1 MKKILLLAMLF
12 AIGCWAVPKPMESV
26 TNYNMLMVH
35 GAYGS
40 DKGISEDLCKN
51 ASEAS
56 YAPRFLNSSEDEGA
70 NIGYYH
76 KSGRLTSW
84 LESLVFEDAM
94 SYDALNPFSD
104 NQRSQGFPYIY
115 SWRAFRDPANS
126 SINNARELG
135 DRTWKGCGKRRALV
149 EESQEVRASFYDSVG
164 RTFIYGQ
171 EALDSI
177 RNYPDLYRQIP
188 SRYILIGHSMG
199 GVVSREWIQ
208 NSDYYYNEVDK
219 VITLD
224 SPHEGTGA
232 LNMQL
237 NLKDVSRAALE
248 GLGTLGFSVGLAA
261 VTMGNDLTWY
271 YTGVVG
277 MAVSM
282 GIAGGDLAIGSAVAS
297 TLEHYHETDSLVC
310 YVDPHG
316 KEKDECK
323 NVGNIS
329 DLKALD
335 LLPDSL
341 PMFRMLAGEHS
352 MTFTDPKLGARNA
365 LSFIVPDALTVP
377 FANLYEQV
385 SGGGD
390 DRVDYINSVT
400 GFLMGLISGVNVQ
413 AHGSSL
419 VETNNGLA
427 YDTDIFTKYNV
438 DLKRETF
445 NAAAYAKDSTRSH
458 TATILTDVGIALLG
472 VDILFNIIAPGTA
485 PLVKAGIGI
494 AAAASIS
501 TAVVFDV
508 ATGISDL
515 MDSHQMPLYKKNQVT
530 WHVGYSNVVS
540 PLAGSSV
547 NDTTINPLVMED
559 FLFER
564 PFVNLAL
571 NDLMTLD
578 KLQGMSSTDREKAS
592 LNRNC
597 YYIGSKNDVN
607 CAIGLFKVA
616 SDLNSTLK
624 EQSLLGLTTPLHFKS
639 ESDWSKMGVKV
650 DRWEMVD
657 GLRPD
662 GSENKKGVPIRHVER
677 YEVPAITVEDWIE
690 KYSFVVDDLM
700 PHRLRQIR
708 LNFNYQEEIAWECDI
723 SKNPEAN
730 DACTVYGRSGG
741 GAWTNPIVIV
751 DSVETDSGKIERRIT
766 IDRVPHPVKKNGQFD
781 FVPGEYGYN
790 NLLAIQKDNQNT
802 VTISTV
808 NKIGLSNTQRFYYL
822 FKATANKLDPVWPQ
836 HNMVLNKIKNFKAYA
851 SALGYQGFRV
861 MGAKDRIVLE
871 SGNTN
876 VAPGSSKEMSMEYE
890 SYVDT
895 TRDSTGRLQDLST
908 AYFTSEWVEDRPAEG
923 KYHWEFVADI
933 RNMVSDTA
941 GKDSSNTYNVSFS
954 VDTTAPIFNIVAEG
968 KMVNP
973 DSIPFV
979 ARFAWAD
986 SANSPDIRAMRI
998 SLEKANGNSRN
1009 SSYSRVA
1016 DFPALYDVCTPEFA
1030 IQWSDAVRNSVRG
1043 KDGYYR
1049 IRTYAVD
1056 NAVPDENTY
1065 TKMNGLVSAIV
1076 GSPGNVSESSWPDSN
1091 DFLNVSVVY
1100 DTFFVDTRRP
1110 GLVNP
1115 RLEAVSSSGAPYLQL
1130 QDRKPARNPSFA
1142 YASYDS
1148 LLKIS
1153 YVVRD
1158 LLDGRDSEPVTVAW
1172 QFVHDGDPTKID
1184 HAGDSVLVK
1193 SGDIAD
1199 TSWTE
1204 MAGMRLEDGDYEIRA
1219 LVRDAAKNDSLYR
1232 LQKKLR
1238 VDKTAPYIESL
1249 VSSKLVYPDSDRN
1262 YSAKIVVNERQD
1274 VVSNR
1279 TGMNCFYQVSGS
1291 GRTTSWKRISDKT
1304 LKNDSATFN
1313 LDSIGDMRGK
1323 CYLDAVCI
1331 DAAGNA
1337 SVKTDLFFI
1346 GERTPVISSPR
1357 DSAVYTSLVAI
1368 TGVAPPVKL
1377 ADSLNTVYRLRYA
1390 NIDSLGTDSTPEWK
1404 TSNIFVVSALQNS
1417 SHRNVSKV
1425 SQSNDAVL
1433 GYLDRKIGE
1442 NKYLEGMFAIE
1453 LGVCAGENCIDG
1465 PDSLWKTDTSMIL
1478 LGENRDSLFNDVP
1491 DWRFSASPDTAMHI
1505 GTDTLRLSLYQSG
1518 KFNGSYFLRV
1528 YAEDSKHVGMFD
1540 ESVSK
1545 VWRNPY
1551 YGAPADTSSDSS
1563 AVWFYELDGQYHLKW
1578 KGLAAGDTLKV
1589 SYDSAGFGNVCSY
1602 SGCESRPVAFDMG
1615 LFSATI
1621 NSYLEDFPEW
1631 IPPSRISHE
1640 MFLFGNSGHVVMTA
1654 TEAFRVS
1661 RAALY
1666 GDSTLPKMKA
1676 YFGSSDVD
1684 GFYWIA
1690 DGQIGSDTLNP
1701 LVMGWSVNPRAYGLT
1716 YAWTGT
1722 TEMGKYP
1729 ASGKM
1734 TIHAEVTENVSSNPH
1749 VFLDSATVVIVPDS
1763 LRISLADTLP
1773 DFVLLKNDSTKVCK
1787 SDTTDENACEKRV
1800 LWLRTMVAKYGIKNR
1815 DANVGIYVVSGSDTV
1830 ELQNISTVVRA
1841 NSSDTAYQ
1849 ISWNGKDSLGHV
1861 KLEIGEYKLLIVA
1874 NSTDGENSTTAE
1886 AVFKVKHA
1894 ETMLDMT
1901 PDHPKNEQITVPS
1914 IHVSEALYDS
1924 RVDAYRYEPVADYL
1938 VKANLS
1944 GWKLPD
1950 SLRKGEIPLTGQIS
1964 GSQEI
1969 IGYEPKRFSL
1979 AIKRHRKELKLVAVR
1994 YLRYNTF
2001 YVDCGDWYPLTDC
2014 EKKDANQHERIFV
2027 DTLHFN
2033 SMTKTITLTE
2043 SKRANDAHGYYG
2055 YDFKKYDE
2063 NGYDITVFTL
2073 SGWKKFLDEHP
2084 AYNKSPLDDIS
2095 YNPIKLS
2102 PYQVWTLDKISRGT
2116 EIKFPSPYESYGHD
2130 CGPRYSFDVADV
2142 GCKSDSTLD
2151 SVCVNGDAAYDM
2163 NANLF
2168 KIEINPGVDGKYYT
2182 GYGVINPT
2190 ADNYAAYTVLKFNVT
2205 YTIPDTAYWNAA
2217 FGMDNLVNRTVRFD
2231 HTNKT
2236 VFGNDGN
2243 GYWAAL
2249 DSLRR
2254 VKSDDFFVGM
2264 GSYHDGN
2271 EWKFDKTYGLLT
2283 PFETQRL
2290 HYFPSSYLEGGLNTF
2305 LFADEDSA
2313 YSQAAR
2319 FDLRFYTPS
2328 SADDFLEAKV
2338 LGAIDINEPS
2348 DQCNFDST
2356 NVLGAMGIP
2365 GFCEIKYSGL
2375 SDTVKNTPYFAA
2387 NTNVEFFVG
2396 RNTRWSSVRHR
2407 DSIAYPA
2414 PKSVTELVKDS
2425 VLFASKDSVCKD
2437 SAQDW
2442 NFVNNGVSLCYK
2454 YYNLGSRAHYYY
2466 GDYTDSVWSSLII
2479 HGDSVINN
2487 IENATSRVFN
2497 SPQDFLYMNVVMA
2510 SEIGK
2515 KDAAFTVRP
2524 SSDDYDNGTHR
2535 YYIRLDTAV
2544 KINSELVGGSVH
2556 AKVESLK
2563 VDLSN
2568 IQVPESKLS
2577 LSGNAEILYIKADS
2591 FVVDTFYRM
2600 SKDPLA
2606 KSPVRPKSDTLTM
2619 NQIYRNDDAWVN
2631 DVVVNSAE
2639 LMQLDSS
2646 KHSHLLLDG
2655 KFPGSLNMLVKFR
2668 DADSIAVKRPKEL
2681 VEVRAYLDS
2690 GVNYRLAYLNGE
2702 AFYAYPKTMLDSVW
2716 RDSLRADS
2724 SGWYR
2729 LGWFDV
2735 NRLQGNTQLLLLWG
2749 DDDGT
2754 MFNFSKFDMVI
2765 GRLVDSSDY
2774 KTVKS
2779 LFEEVSV
2786 TFPEHSISGR
2796 KNITVRTVEA
2806 SDYSFDVFNNLA
2818 LKGPIVEVLP
2828 RMTFADT
2835 ARPRIQMKISY
2846 EEMEAMH
2853 ATPQTVRLYKVDFAN
2868 KQFVPLTD
2876 VLYGY
2881 LDKFGKALVEG
2892 ASDTVAACS
2901 TATDERCYTDK
2912 TQWAYLLISAETR
2925 TFSVFT
2931 AMDSAIAETPN
2942 FSVTVLPEIA
2952 STANRTVRVD
2962 GISRFRLYVDDDSL
2976 WANRGDSTLPDTLAF
2991 TADSNGFARIAL
3003 PSRGNAIDTSYV
3015 FVVALGEPDADGNME
3030 ELPAAPAV
3038 ARALT
3043 VNAQFACSVPS
3054 DSLWLGLDNGYM
3066 AYGASC
3072 THPGYGLV
3080 SLYRDGRIVAEIRGE
3095 IPDTII
3101 YDGSKTSG
3109 ASGLGKIST
3118 GVYESRYVGV
3128 SALGMDMQM
3137 AGPWVH
3143 TDSAR
3148 PAIRNFSVQ
3157 DSSEVLDRIFTVTAD
3172 VYDSESGIAHVVV
3185 TPVFGGDT
3193 LRVMNVVPD
3202 SAGHVS
3208 TSIRISRKQLAECAG
3223 CYLSMKMRV
3232 EDYGHNHAE
3241 QKYVSDEKLYPYPT
3255 ELALWYPARE
3265 SSGKIA
3271 HELLGTGHNLGL
3283 SNMSRPWGSDV
3294 GLYFGRGTD
3303 FASGNGLVDFGST
3316 PSYSFEARI
3325 KRGSGYSTWRRVL
3338 GFAGVNGLDIK
3349 LMQRGGVL
3357 KLVEG
3362 SHSWESE
3369 LLPISEKSWAHV
3381 VVTVDSAHVKFYVD
3395 GELKKVR
3402 DSGISQ
3408 ERELEGAFSMGKT
3421 GSDPSYLGNIADIR
3435 MYSRALT
3442 AAEVEELSKPVTD
3455 AGEVSDVIVIA
3466 VKDMEAVSGFSNE
3479 FSCSVAGNKYLVS
3492 GDSATLAMSVIVENT
3507 ADYNVVLY
3515 ARSATAGDKPVYVG
3529 ETSMLAGMA
3538 AVSNTWRAVAV
3549 SGVSVHLAAG
3559 THTLTLKVPAGIQI
3573 GGAALTTANIPSS
3586 MIAWGVSTSDKVAGI
3601 VPAETARK
3609 VKSYLRY
3616 EGYPETSTL
3625 RPRIRLRNVS
3635 NEPVNGF
3642 SVRYYFRGEDAS
3654 QAGVD
3659 RYWPNYGPTFP
3670 AVHSESAN
3678 TGYVEWTFAETIP
3691 VAGTVFGG
3699 DGPHFGLYNADYTPW
3714 NASDDPSFV
3723 DPNSGLVANT
3733 DGFYEDAGVVVLDN
3747 DNNLIGGSCAEMED
3761 PVSLETKVRVLAS
3774 DMRGDNQASEIHFKV
3789 ENTGNVSLKNFDV
3802 RYYFFVEEGL
3812 APDYE
3817 LNDKSKCSSAS
3828 MESLGSGRWQV
3839 TVHCDSSLVAGKTWQ
3854 NPVKVALHL
3863 PGWAAM
3869 WNANDDPSHD
3879 GLGMTMRV
3887 ASGICVFDS
3896 TGYMLYGN
3904 TPVWALPAPD
3914 EVNPDSIYNVDFG
3927 YHAPGSVPVIR
3938 TPEGLVITMDNWSY
3952 VELSLVTAL
3961 GTPVKSIFS
3970 GTLAP
3975 GEQFVRVDWNGI
3987 DMNRTYLMLKVNG
4000 TIKSTKKLSLL

>member
-1 MKKILLLAMLF
+1 MKNVLLFVITAVV
-12 AIGCWAVPKPMESV
+12 GCWAFPKPMESV
-26 TNYNMLMVH
+26 ANYSVLMVH

-40 DKGISEDLCKN
+40 DKGIENCSDKTFEAIKESKYLTTSEK
-51 ASEAS
+51 
-56 YAPRFLNSSEDEGA
+56 GA

-76 KSGRLTSW
+76 EKGRLTSW
-84 LESLVFEDAM
+84 LESLIFEDTT
-94 SYDALNPFSD
+94 SYDSLNPFSD
-104 NQRSQGFPYIY
+104 FRRSHGLPYIY
-115 SWRAFRDPANS
+115 SWRAFTNPANS
-126 SINNARELG
+126 SINNAHELG
-135 DRTWKGCGKRRALV
+135 DRKWKGCGNRRSLV
-149 EESQEVRASFYDSVG
+149 EESQEVKALFVNGKDSL
-164 RTFIYGQ
+164 YGQ
-171 EALDSI
+171 VALDSI
-177 RNYPDLYRQIP
+177 RNYPHLYRQIP
-188 SRYILIGHSMG
+188 SRYILVAHSMG
-199 GVVSREWIQ
+199 GIASREWIQ
-208 NSDYYYNEVDK
+208 NSDYYHDEVDK

-232 LNMQL
+232 LNAQL
-237 NLKDVSRAALE
+237 RLKDPYVIAQMADN
-248 GLGTLGFSVGLAA
+248 TLAYGGVTFGLAA
-261 VTMGNDLTWY
+261 LPMVPGPSKAIL
-271 YTGVVG
+271 YTYATLSSLLLIAPPFIEPLLESDVMDNKLQNYSPEDPLVAYLDPSKSGDGHIDVLK
-277 MAVSM
+277 
-282 GIAGGDLAIGSAVAS
+282 GIG
-297 TLEHYHETDSLVC
+297 
-310 YVDPHG
+310 PH
-316 KEKDECK
+316 
-323 NVGNIS
+323 
-329 DLKALD
+329 
-335 LLPDSL
+335 DSL
-341 PMFRMLAGEHS
+341 PMFRLMGGTGS
-352 MTFTDPKLGARNA
+352 MTFTDLNEDYPADVLGWLIPNAYVTSFGNLYHHWGWDRVSFSNAMTGAVIGLGGNLAVWDNGTALVSESSGMAEHTESLISPLVDVKRYQFFAAKNVKEQDDWVTPVMGIVDGVAIACMAVGSVLAWNEALRIAGEIALGVGGLAALGAYA
-365 LSFIVPDALTVP
+365 TSSIW
-377 FANLYEQV
+377 
-385 SGGGD
+385 SGGL
-390 DRVDYINSVT
+390 N
-400 GFLMGLISGVNVQ
+400 
-413 AHGSSL
+413 
-419 VETNNGLA
+419 
-427 YDTDIFTKYNV
+427 
-438 DLKRETF
+438 DL
-445 NAAAYAKDSTRSH
+445 
-458 TATILTDVGIALLG
+458 G
-472 VDILFNIIAPGTA
+472 
-485 PLVKAGIGI
+485 
-494 AAAASIS
+494 
-501 TAVVFDV
+501 
-508 ATGISDL
+508 
-515 MDSHQMPLYKKNQVT
+515 DSHLMPLYKKNQAT
-530 WHVGYSNVVS
+530 WHADYSNTIS
-540 PLAGSSV
+540 PIAGASV
-547 NDTTINPLVMED
+547 NDTTINPFVMED
-559 FLFER
+559 FLYER

-571 NDLMTLD
+571 NDTATLNQ
-578 KLQGMSSTDREKAS
+578 LQGMSSTDREKS
-592 LNRNC
+592 TLNRNC
-597 YYIGSKNDVN
+597 YYIGSKNGVN
-607 CAIGLFKVA
+607 CALGLFK
-616 SDLNSTLK
+616 SSNDLTSTHK
-624 EQSLLGLTTPLHFKS
+624 NQSLSGLTTPLRFKS
-639 ESDWSKMGVKV
+639 GSDWSNVGVKV
-650 DRWEMVD
+650 DRWEKVD
-657 GLRPD
+657 GLHPD

-677 YEVPAITVEDWIE
+677 YKVPDITVYDWIN

-708 LNFNYQEEIAWECDI
+708 MNFNFQEEIAWECDI
-723 SKNPEAN
+723 TKPDTSSN
-730 DACTVYGRSGG
+730 ACTVYTRSGG
-741 GAWTNPIVIV
+741 GNWKNIM
-751 DSVETDSGKIERRIT
+751 DSVYVRDSKGNDSLCLKERT
-766 IDRVPHPVKKNGQFD
+766 VPHPVKKNGQFD

-822 FKATANKLDPVWPQ
+822 FKATANMLDPVWPK

-861 MGAKDRIVLE
+861 MGAKDNIVLE
-871 SGNTN
+871 SGDTN
-876 VAPGSSKEMSMEYE
+876 VVPDSSKEMSRVYE

-895 TRDSTGRLQDLST
+895 TRDSTGSLQDLST
-908 AYFTSEWVEDRPAEG
+908 AYFTSKWDEGHPAEG
-923 KYHWEFVADI
+923 KYHWQFVVDI

-941 GKDSSNTYNVSFS
+941 SKDSSNTYNVSFS
-954 VDTTAPIFNIVAEG
+954 VDTTAPIFNIVAEAE
-968 KMVNP
+968 MVNP
-973 DSIPFV
+973 DSMSFV

-1009 SSYSRVA
+1009 SNYSRVA

-1030 IQWSDAVRNSVRG
+1030 IQWNDAVRNSVRDN
-1043 KDGYYR
+1043 DGYYR

-1065 TKMNGLVSAIV
+1065 MKMNNLVDVIA
-1076 GSPGNVSESSWPDSN
+1076 GSPGNVPESLWPDSN
-1091 DFLNVSVVY
+1091 DSLNVFVAY
-1100 DTFFVDTRRP
+1100 DTFFVDTKHP
-1110 GLVNP
+1110 ELLNP
-1115 RLEAVSSSGAPYLQL
+1115 RLETASSSGSPYLQL
-1130 QDRKPARNPSFA
+1130 QDKKPARNSSFA

-1158 LLDGRDSEPVTVAW
+1158 SLDGRDSELVTIAW
-1172 QFVHDGDPTKID
+1172 QFVHAGDTTKVD
-1184 HAGDSVLVK
+1184 HAGDSVHVTA
-1193 SGDIAD
+1193 GDIAD

-1232 LQKKLR
+1232 LPQKLR

-1249 VSSKLVYPDSDRN
+1249 VSTKLIYPDSDN
-1262 YSAKIVVNERQD
+1262 SYSAKIVVDEHND
-1274 VVSNR
+1274 VNSNR
-1279 TGMNCFYQVSGS
+1279 TGMNCYYQVSGS
-1291 GRTTSWKRISDKT
+1291 GRTTSWKKVSNKT
-1304 LKNDSATFN
+1304 LKNDSVTFN

-1323 CYLDAVCI
+1323 CSLEAVCI

-1357 DSAVYTSLVAI
+1357 DSAVYTSLIAI

-1377 ADSLNTVYRLRYA
+1377 EDSLNTIYRLRYA
-1390 NIDSLGTDSTPEWK
+1390 NIDSLGTDGALEWK

-1465 PDSLWKTDTSMIL
+1465 PDNLWKTDTTLIL
-1478 LGENRDSLFNDVP
+1478 LGDSRDDLFGDNP
-1491 DWRFSASPDTAMHI
+1491 NWRFSSKPDTAMHI

-1528 YAEDSKHVGMFD
+1528 YAEDSMHVGMFD
-1540 ESVSK
+1540 ESVSRA
-1545 VWRNPY
+1545 WCNPY
-1551 YGAPADTSSDSS
+1551 YGVPADTSSDSS

-1578 KGLAAGDTLKV
+1578 KGLVAGDTLKV
-1589 SYDSAGFGNVCSY
+1589 SYDSSGFGDVCSY
-1602 SGCESRPVAFDMG
+1602 SGCESRSVAFDMG

-1631 IPPSRISHE
+1631 IPPSKISHE
-1640 MFLFGNSGHVVMTA
+1640 MFLFGDSGHVVMTA

-1661 RAALY
+1661 RTVLY
-1666 GDSTLPKMKA
+1666 GDSTLPKMKV
-1676 YFGSSDVD
+1676 YFGSSGDD

-1690 DGQIGSDTLNP
+1690 DGQIGSDSLNP
-1701 LVMGWSVNPRAYGLT
+1701 LVMGWTVNPRAYGLT
-1716 YAWTGT
+1716 FAWTGT
-1722 TEMGKYP
+1722 TETGKYP

-1734 TIHAEVTENVSSNPH
+1734 TIYAEVTENVASNPH
-1749 VFLDSATVVIVPDS
+1749 VFLDTASVEIVPDS

-1787 SDTTDENACEKRV
+1787 LDTTDENACEKRV

-1815 DANVGIYVVSGSDTV
+1815 DAYVGIYVVNDLDTF
-1830 ELQNISTVVRA
+1830 ELQDISTTERRA

-1849 ISWNGKDSLGHV
+1849 VSWNGKDGQGHV

-1874 NSTDGENSTTAE
+1874 NSMDGENSTTAE

-1894 ETMLDMT
+1894 ETMVDMT
-1901 PDHPKNEQITVPS
+1901 PDNPKNEHVTVPS

-1924 RVDAYRYEPVADYL
+1924 RVGAYRYEPVADYL
-1938 VKANLS
+1938 VKANLT

-1950 SLRKGEIPLTGQIS
+1950 SLRNGEIPLTGQIS

-1969 IGYEPKRFSL
+1969 IGYDPKRFSL
-1979 AIKRHRKELKLVAVR
+1979 AIKRHRKELDLVAVR

-2001 YVDCGDWYPLTDC
+2001 YIDCGDYYPFTDC
-2014 EKKDANQHERIFV
+2014 KQEGVKQHERIFV

-2033 SMTKTITLTE
+2033 SMTKSITLTE
-2043 SKRANDAHGYYG
+2043 SKKANDAIGYYG

-2063 NGYDITVFTL
+2063 NAYDITVFTL
-2073 SGWKKFLDEHP
+2073 SGWQKFLDEFS
-2084 AYNKSPLDDIS
+2084 AYNKSPLDEIS
-2095 YNPIKLS
+2095 YDPIKQS
-2102 PYQVWTLDKISRGT
+2102 EYQVWTLDKIRTT

-2130 CGPRYSFDVADV
+2130 CGPRYSFDVV
-2142 GCKSDSTLD
+2142 EPGCRSDSTLD
-2151 SVCVNGDAAYDM
+2151 SVCVNGDSNYDM

-2168 KIEINPGVDGKYYT
+2168 KIEINPGANGKYYT
-2182 GYGVINPT
+2182 DNFVINRT
-2190 ADNYAAYTVLKFNVT
+2190 GGDHYAYTKLEFNVT

-2231 HTNKT
+2231 HTNMT
-2236 VFGNDGN
+2236 VFGNDGS

-2254 VKSDDFFVGM
+2254 VKNDAFLVGM

-2328 SADDFLEAKV
+2328 SKDDFFEAKV

-2348 DQCNFDST
+2348 DQCNFDPT

-2466 GDYTDSVWSSLII
+2466 GDYTDSTWLSLVT
-2479 HGDSVINN
+2479 HDSIINN
-2487 IENATSRVFN
+2487 IENAASRVFN
-2497 SPQDFLYMNVVMA
+2497 SPQDYLYMNVVMA

-2515 KDAAFTVRP
+2515 NDAAFTVKP
-2524 SSDDYDNGTHR
+2524 SSDDYDNVTNQ

-2563 VDLSN
+2563 LDLSN
-2568 IQVPESKLS
+2568 IKVPESVFS
-2577 LSGNAEILYIKADS
+2577 LSNNAEILYIKADS
-2591 FVVDTFYRM
+2591 LMVDTFYRM
-2600 SKDPLA
+2600 SKDPQA
-2606 KSPVRPKSDTLTM
+2606 KSPVRPNVDTLTR
-2619 NQIYRNDDAWVN
+2619 NQIYRNDDVWVN

-2639 LMQLDSS
+2639 LMHLDSS
-2646 KHSHLLLDG
+2646 KHSHLLLDRL
-2655 KFPGSLNMLVKFR
+2655 FPDSVNMLVKFR
-2668 DADSIAVKRPKEL
+2668 NVDSITVKRPKEF

-2690 GVNYRLAYLNGE
+2690 GINYRLAYLNGD
-2702 AFYAYPKTMLDSVW
+2702 AFYAYPKNMLDSVW
-2716 RDSLRADS
+2716 RNSLKADS

-2735 NRLQGNTQLLLLWG
+2735 NRLQGNTQLMLLWG
-2749 DDDGT
+2749 DDDRT
-2754 MFNFSKFDMVI
+2754 MSNFSKFDMVI
-2765 GRLVDSSDY
+2765 GSLVDSSDY

-2786 TFPEHSISGR
+2786 TFPKNSVDTV
-2796 KNITVRTVEA
+2796 KNITVRTVDA
-2806 SDYSFDVFNNLA
+2806 KDYSFEVFNNLA

-2828 RMTFADT
+2828 SMTFANSS
-2835 ARPRIQMKISY
+2835 ALPRIQMKISR
-2846 EEMEAMH
+2846 EEMVAMR
-2853 ATPQTVRLYKVDFAN
+2853 ATPQTVRLYKVDFTG
-2868 KQFVPLTD
+2868 KRFVPLQNA
-2876 VLYGY
+2876 LYGF
-2881 LDKFGKALVEG
+2881 LNADGSAVMNG
-2892 ASDTVAACS
+2892 ADTLKCDESNKMTKTDCAGNDS
-2901 TATDERCYTDK
+2901 T
-2912 TQWAYLLISAETR
+2912 WAYLLISAETR

-2976 WANRGDSTLPDTLAF
+2976 WANRGDVTPPDTLAF

-3003 PSRGNAIDTSYV
+3003 PSRGKAIDTSYV
-3015 FVVALGEPDADGNME
+3015 FVVALGEPDAEGNME

-3043 VNAQFACSVPS
+3043 VNAQFVCSVPS

-3080 SLYRDGRIVAEIRGE
+3080 SLYRDGKVIAEIRGE
-3095 IPDTII
+3095 IPDTVI

-3109 ASGLGKIST
+3109 ASGLGKIAS
-3118 GVYESRYVGV
+3118 GIYESRYVGV

-3137 AGPWVH
+3137 AGPRVH

-3148 PAIRNFSVQ
+3148 PVIRNFSVQ

-3172 VYDSESGIAHVVV
+3172 VYDSESGVASVVV

-3193 LRVMNVVPD
+3193 LRPVNVVPD

-3208 TSIRISRKQLAECAG
+3208 ANIRLTRKQLAGCTG
-3223 CYLSMKMRV
+3223 CYLSVGMRV
-3232 EDYGHNHAE
+3232 DDYGHNHAE
-3241 QKYVSDEKLYPYPT
+3241 QKHVSEKLYPYPT

-3265 SSGKIA
+3265 GGGRLV
-3271 HELLGTGHNLGL
+3271 HELLGTGHDFDLFKKMGG
-3283 SNMSRPWGSDV
+3283 PWGSDA
-3294 GLYFGRGTD
+3294 GLYFSKSTD
-3303 FASGNGLVDFGST
+3303 YIYGNGTVDFGST
-3316 PSYSFEARI
+3316 NSYSFEARI
-3325 KRGSGYSTWRRVL
+3325 KPGNPNDNGWHEILS
-3338 GFAGVNGLDIK
+3338 FKGVNALDIHLLQNK
-3349 LMQRGGVL
+3349 RAL

-3362 SHSWESE
+3362 KHVWKSGSI
-3369 LLPISEKSWAHV
+3369 LPITNKSWSHV
-3381 VVTVDSAHVKFYVD
+3381 VVTVDSDSVKFYVD
-3395 GELKKVR
+3395 GESKAAR
-3402 DSGISQ
+3402 NSGISL
-3408 ERELEGAFSMGKT
+3408 EREMKGVFSMGKA
-3421 GSDPSYLGNIADIR
+3421 GSEPSYIGNIADIR

-3466 VKDMEAVSGFSNE
+3466 VKDMDAVNGFSNQ

-3492 GDSATLAMSVIVENT
+3492 GDSATLAMSVIVENA

-3529 ETSMLAGMA
+3529 ESSLLAGMA
-3538 AVSNTWRAVAV
+3538 SVSNTWRAVTV

-3559 THTLTLKVPAGIQI
+3559 THTLTLRVPAGVQI
-3573 GGAALTTANIPSS
+3573 GGVALTTANIPAS

-3601 VPAETARK
+3601 VPADTARK

-3678 TGYVEWTFAETIP
+3678 TGYVEWSFAETIP

-3699 DGPHFGLYNADYTPW
+3699 DGPHFGLFNSDFTPW

-3723 DPNSGLVANT
+3723 DPNSGLVANI
-3733 DGFYEDAGVVVLDN
+3733 DGFYEDVGVVVLDK

-3761 PVSLETKVRVLAS
+3761 PVSLETKVRVLAA
-3774 DMRGDNQASEIHFKV
+3774 DVRGDKLASEIHFNV

-3817 LNDKSKCSSAS
+3817 LDDRSKCSSAS

-3839 TVHCDSSLVAGKTWQ
+3839 TVHCDSSLAAGNTWQ
-3854 NPVKVALHL
+3854 NPVKFALHL
-3863 PGWAAM
+3863 PGWPAM
-3869 WNANDDPSHD
+3869 WNADDDPSHD
-3879 GLGMTMRV
+3879 SLGMTIRV
-3887 ASGICVFDS
+3887 ARGICVFDS

-3914 EVNPDSIYNVDFG
+3914 EVNPDSVYNVDFG
-3927 YHAPGSVPVIR
+3927 YRAPGNSIPVIR
-3938 TPEGLVITMDNWSY
+3938 TPEGLVVTMDNWSY
-3952 VELSLVTAL
+3952 VELSLVTAK
-3961 GTPVKSIFS
+3961 GAPVKNIFA

-3975 GEQFVRVDWNGI
+3975 GEQFVRVDWAGI
-3987 DMNRTYLMLKVNG
+3987 DMNKTYLMFKVNG
-4000 TIKSTKKLSLL
+4000 SIKSTKNLSLL

>member
-1 MKKILLLAMLF
+1 
-12 AIGCWAVPKPMESV
+12 MESV
-26 TNYNMLMVH
+26 NRYNVVLVH
-35 GAYGS
+35 GAADRWQGLDCENGDPRANGRDYEES
-40 DKGISEDLCKN
+40 YNSREGIVTD
-51 ASEAS
+51 ASTCHPDTVQVPDADNSGAVKDSVFTRCDTAYYNPARIGGVKMSSGKIGGTAAGMMKEMV
-56 YAPRFLNSSEDEGA
+56 PFLNDELFDTPNAAYLQRPFVHPAGSPALNGNEIGQSNWKGA
-70 NIGYYH
+70 NKCSARRSLIEEAQEFKAHGQDTL
-76 KSGRLTSW
+76 KMFR
-84 LESLVFEDAM
+84 ESPVDQ
-94 SYDALNPFSD
+94 Y
-104 NQRSQGFPYIY
+104 
-115 SWRAFRDPANS
+115 
-126 SINNARELG
+126 
-135 DRTWKGCGKRRALV
+135 RT
-149 EESQEVRASFYDSVG
+149 
-164 RTFIYGQ
+164 
-171 EALDSI
+171 
-177 RNYPDLYRQIP
+177 IP
-188 SRYILIGHSMG
+188 SRNILVGHSMG
-199 GVVSREWIQ
+199 GVAIREYVQ
-208 NSDYYYNEVDK
+208 GPNYKRDVDK
-219 VITLD
+219 FVTLD

-232 LNMQL
+232 LNALLDLDEWRHQL
-237 NLKDVSRAALE
+237 GD
-248 GLGTLGFSVGLAA
+248 GFSSSIYAGMSAAGIALLAVGKTPSVIYPTLI
-261 VTMGNDLTWY
+261 T
-271 YTGVVG
+271 
-277 MAVSM
+277 MAVSF
-282 GIAGGDLAIGSAVAS
+282 GGDALQQVAKELAWNLYFEDHGYDYRYDDGLVAYIDPEKKSSGINNLKGRAADSTFPMARLLGS
-297 TLEHYHETDSLVC
+297 E
-310 YVDPHG
+310 
-316 KEKDECK
+316 
-323 NVGNIS
+323 N
-329 DLKALD
+329 
-335 LLPDSL
+335 
-341 PMFRMLAGEHS
+341 S
-352 MTFTDPKLGARNA
+352 MTFTDPNSSFREYFNLVVPEIISVPLMNA
-365 LSFIVPDALTVP
+365 GYHF
-377 FANLYEQV
+377 F
-385 SGGGD
+385 GGD
-390 DRVDYINSVT
+390 GSTTVRVVNAET
-400 GFLMGLISGVNVQ
+400 GFLLGIAGITVQENGSALIPT
-413 AHGSSL
+413 SS
-419 VETNNGLA
+419 GLA
-427 YDTDIFTKYNV
+427 SNTDALESGKVDIVRKTYNAAVHAETGDQNIFTDIFTPV
-438 DLKRETF
+438 GLSMI
-445 NAAAYAKDSTRSH
+445 A
-458 TATILTDVGIALLG
+458 TDVALS
-472 VDILFNIIAPGTA
+472 IWCSAC
-485 PLVKAGIGI
+485 
-494 AAAASIS
+494 AAAAKVAIGVTGSLYLVGGITAS
-501 TAVVFDV
+501 TYLGVQ
-508 ATGISDL
+508 DL
-515 MDSHQMPLYKKNQVT
+515 IESHDIPKNLDFHRSHFGEMKNYSKIQGKSQNVTPYLMENFLYEK
-530 WHVGYSNVVS
+530 
-540 PLAGSSV
+540 
-547 NDTTINPLVMED
+547 
-559 FLFER
+559 
-564 PFVNLAL
+564 PFVNLGL
-571 NDLMTLD
+571 FVSDSTLRAVEP
-578 KLQGMSSTDREKAS
+578 G
-592 LNRNC
+592 C
-597 YYIGSKNDVN
+597 YYEADDANKQQL
-607 CAIGLFKVA
+607 CEIGLYGADGKVVA
-616 SDLNSTLK
+616 SNGKKNYSEFRKGDLK
-624 EQSLLGLTTPLHFKS
+624 FHS

-650 DRWEMVD
+650 DRWEKVD
-657 GLRPD
+657 GLKPD
-662 GSENKKGVPIRHVER
+662 GSDNPGGVPIRHVER
-677 YEVPAITVEDWIE
+677 YEVPAITVEDWIN

-708 LNFNYQEEIAWECDI
+708 MNFNYQEEIAWECDI
-723 SKNPEAN
+723 SKSPEAN

-766 IDRVPHPVKKNGQFD
+766 IDKVPHPVKKNGQFD

-836 HNMVLNKIKNFKAYA
+836 YNMVLNKIKNFKAYA

-861 MGAKDRIVLE
+861 MGAKDKIVLE
-871 SGNTN
+871 SGDTN
-876 VAPGSSKEMSMEYE
+876 VAPDSSKEMSMGYE

-908 AYFTSEWVEDRPAEG
+908 AYFTSKWEEDHPAEG

-941 GKDSSNTYNVSFS
+941 SKDSSNTYNVSFS

-973 DSIPFV
+973 DSIPFL

-1030 IQWSDAVRNSVRG
+1030 IQWNNAVRNSVRG

-1640 MFLFGNSGHVVMTA
+1640 MFLFGNSGHAVMTA

-2348 DQCNFDST
+2348 DQCNFDPT

-2655 KFPGSLNMLVKFR
+2655 KFPDSLNMLVKFR
-2668 DADSIAVKRPKEL
+2668 DADSITVKRPKEL

-2735 NRLQGNTQLLLLWG
+2735 NRLQGNTQLMLLWG

-2765 GRLVDSSDY
+2765 GRLVDSTDY

-2786 TFPEHSISGR
+2786 TFPEHSISGK

-2818 LKGPIVEVLP
+2818 LKGPVVEVLP

-3080 SLYRDGRIVAEIRGE
+3080 SLYRDGKVVAEIRGE
-3095 IPDTII
+3095 IPDTVI

-3109 ASGLGKIST
+3109 VSGLGKIAS
-3118 GVYESRYVGV
+3118 GIYESRYVGV
-3128 SALGMDMQM
+3128 SALGMDMQI
-3137 AGPWVH
+3137 AGPRVY
-3143 TDSAR
+3143 TDSLR

-3157 DSSEVLDRIFTVTAD
+3157 DSSEVLDRIFTATAD
-3172 VYDSESGIAHVVV
+3172 VYDSESGVARVIV

-3193 LRVMNVVPD
+3193 LRVMNVMPD

-3208 TSIRISRKQLAECAG
+3208 ASVRISRKQLAECTG
-3223 CYLSMKMRV
+3223 CYLSMEMRV

-3573 GGAALTTANIPSS
+3573 GGAALTTANIPAS

-3601 VPAETARK
+3601 VPVDTVRK
-3609 VKSYLRY
+3609 IKSYLRY

-3678 TGYVEWTFAETIP
+3678 TGYVEWAFAETIP

-3699 DGPHFGLYNADYTPW
+3699 DGPHFGLYNSDFTPW
-3714 NASDDPSFV
+3714 SASDDPSFV
-3723 DPNSGLVANT
+3723 DPNSGLVANI
-3733 DGFYEDAGVVVLDN
+3733 DGFYEDAGVVVLDK

-3761 PVSLETKVRVLAS
+3761 PVSLETKVRVLAA
-3774 DMRGDNQASEIHFKV
+3774 DMRGDNQASEIHFNV

-3817 LNDKSKCSSAS
+3817 INDKSECASAS

-3839 TVHCDSSLVAGKTWQ
+3839 TVHCDKPLAAGKTWQ

-3879 GLGMTMRV
+3879 GLGMMMRV

-3927 YHAPGSVPVIR
+3927 YHAPGSVPIIR

-4000 TIKSTKKLSLL
+4000 SIKSTKKLSLL

>member
-1 MKKILLLAMLF
+1 
-12 AIGCWAVPKPMESV
+12 
-26 TNYNMLMVH
+26 
-35 GAYGS
+35 
-40 DKGISEDLCKN
+40 
-51 ASEAS
+51 
-56 YAPRFLNSSEDEGA
+56 
-70 NIGYYH
+70 
-76 KSGRLTSW
+76 
-84 LESLVFEDAM
+84 
-94 SYDALNPFSD
+94 
-104 NQRSQGFPYIY
+104 
-115 SWRAFRDPANS
+115 
-126 SINNARELG
+126 
-135 DRTWKGCGKRRALV
+135 
-149 EESQEVRASFYDSVG
+149 
-164 RTFIYGQ
+164 
-171 EALDSI
+171 
-177 RNYPDLYRQIP
+177 
-188 SRYILIGHSMG
+188 
-199 GVVSREWIQ
+199 
-208 NSDYYYNEVDK
+208 
-219 VITLD
+219 
-224 SPHEGTGA
+224 
-232 LNMQL
+232 
-237 NLKDVSRAALE
+237 
-248 GLGTLGFSVGLAA
+248 
-261 VTMGNDLTWY
+261 
-271 YTGVVG
+271 
-277 MAVSM
+277 
-282 GIAGGDLAIGSAVAS
+282 
-297 TLEHYHETDSLVC
+297 
-310 YVDPHG
+310 
-316 KEKDECK
+316 
-323 NVGNIS
+323 
-329 DLKALD
+329 
-335 LLPDSL
+335 
-341 PMFRMLAGEHS
+341 
-352 MTFTDPKLGARNA
+352 MTFTDLEDDYPASVAIGWVFPNNYVSAIGNFFTHFDWETIPFNNA
-365 LSFIVPDALTVP
+365 FC
-377 FANLYEQV
+377 
-385 SGGGD
+385 
-390 DRVDYINSVT
+390 
-400 GFLMGLISGVNVQ
+400 GFLMGMVGNINVWEK
-413 AHGSSL
+413 GTSL
-419 VETNNGLA
+419 VSVSSGMA
-427 YDTDIFTKYNV
+427 
-438 DLKRETF
+438 
-445 NAAAYAKDSTRSH
+445 DSTESLNSPMVDVKRSDFFAAEY
-458 TATILTDVGIALLG
+458 TKRQDEWVTPFLAAMKITVVACE
-472 VDILFNIIAPGTA
+472 VF
-485 PLVKAGIGI
+485 GI
-494 AAAASIS
+494 AAEIWGGPAVKTAGEIAIASS
-501 TAVVFDV
+501 GLLALT
-508 ATGISDL
+508 ATGVYTFKDGIGGFKDL
-515 MDSHQMPLYKKNQVT
+515 GKSHQLPLKKEFQET
-530 WHVGYSNVVS
+530 WFSKEESSYSRIK
-540 PLAGSSV
+540 AG
-547 NDTTINPLVMED
+547 DTSWTPYLMED
-559 FLFER
+559 FLYER

-571 NDLMTLD
+571 NDTATLNQ
-578 KLQGMSSTDREKAS
+578 LQGMSSTNREKS
-592 LNRNC
+592 TLNRNC
-597 YYIGSKNDVN
+597 YYIGSKNGVN
-607 CAIGLFKVA
+607 CAIGLFKSA
-616 SDLNSTLK
+616 NDLNSTQK
-624 EQSLLGLTTPLHFKS
+624 NLLLSGLTTPLRFKS
-639 ESDWSKMGVKV
+639 EADWSKMGVKV
-650 DRWEMVD
+650 DRWERVP
-657 GLRPD
+657 GLRSDGMPD
-662 GSENKKGVPIRHVER
+662 DTIVPIRHVER
-677 YEVPAITVEDWIE
+677 YEIPAITVEDWIE

-708 LNFNYQEEIAWECDI
+708 MNFNFQEEIAWECDI
-723 SKNPEAN
+723 TKPDTSST
-730 DACTVYGRSGG
+730 ACTVYKRSGG
-741 GAWTNPIVIV
+741 GVWKNIV
-751 DSVETDSGKIERRIT
+751 DSVYVPDSKGKDSLCLKERT
-766 IDRVPHPVKKNGQFD
+766 VPHPVKKNGQFD

-861 MGAKDRIVLE
+861 MGAKDKIVLE

-876 VAPGSSKEMSMEYE
+876 VAPDSSKEMSMEYE

-908 AYFTSEWVEDRPAEG
+908 AYFTSKWVEGHPAEG
-923 KYHWEFVADI
+923 KYHWEFMADI

-941 GKDSSNTYNVSFS
+941 SKDSSNTYNVSFS

-1049 IRTYAVD
+1049 IRIYAVD

-1076 GSPGNVSESSWPDSN
+1076 GSPGNVPESSWPDSN
-1091 DFLNVSVVY
+1091 DFLNVSVAY
-1100 DTFFVDTRRP
+1100 DTFFVDTKRP
-1110 GLVNP
+1110 ELVNP
-1115 RLEAVSSSGAPYLQL
+1115 RLEAVSSSGTPYPQL
-1130 QDRKPARNPSFA
+1130 QDKKPARNPSFA

-1158 LLDGRDSEPVTVAW
+1158 SLDGRHSEPVTVAW
-1172 QFVHDGDPTKID
+1172 QYVHDGDPTKID
-1184 HAGDSVLVK
+1184 HAGDSVWVK
-1193 SGDIAD
+1193 PGDIAD

-1219 LVRDAAKNDSLYR
+1219 LVRDAAKNNSLYR

-1262 YSAKIVVNERQD
+1262 YSAKIVVNERRD

-1390 NIDSLGTDSTPEWK
+1390 NIDSLGTDSAPEWK

-1716 YAWTGT
+1716 FAWTGT
-1722 TEMGKYP
+1722 TETGKYP

-1734 TIHAEVTENVSSNPH
+1734 TIYAEVTENVASNPH
-1749 VFLDSATVVIVPDS
+1749 VFLDTAAVEIVPDS

-1815 DANVGIYVVSGSDTV
+1815 DANVGIYVVNGSDTV

-1861 KLEIGEYKLLIVA
+1861 KLEMGEYKLLIVA

-1886 AVFKVKHA
+1886 ALFKVKHA

-1901 PDHPKNEQITVPS
+1901 PDSPKNEQITVPS

-1938 VKANLS
+1938 VKANLT

-1950 SLRKGEIPLTGQIS
+1950 PLRKGEIPLTGQIS

-2073 SGWKKFLDEHP
+2073 SGWKKFLDEYP
-2084 AYNKSPLDDIS
+2084 AYNKSPLDDMS
-2095 YNPIKLS
+2095 YKPIKNS
-2102 PYQVWTLDKISRGT
+2102 GYHIWTLDKISRGT
-2116 EIKFPSPYESYGHD
+2116 KIKFPSPYESYGHD
-2130 CGPRYSFDVADV
+2130 CGPRYSFDVADA

-2163 NANLF
+2163 NATLF
-2168 KIEINPGVDGKYYT
+2168 KIDVNPGTNGKYYT
-2182 GYGVINPT
+2182 DNFVINST
-2190 ADNYAAYTVLKFNVT
+2190 GGDYYAYTKLEFNVT

-2249 DSLRR
+2249 DSLRK
-2254 VKSDDFFVGM
+2254 VKNDDFFVGM

-2313 YSQAAR
+2313 YSQTAR

-2348 DQCNFDST
+2348 DQCNYDPT

-2365 GFCEIKYSGL
+2365 GFCEIKYTGL

-2407 DSIAYPA
+2407 DTIAYPA

-2437 SAQDW
+2437 SDQDW
-2442 NFVNNGVSLCYK
+2442 SFVNNGVSLCYK

-2487 IENATSRVFN
+2487 IENATSLVFN

-2524 SSDDYDNGTHR
+2524 SSDDYDNGTYR

-2568 IQVPESKLS
+2568 IQVPESMLS
-2577 LSGNAEILYIKADS
+2577 LSDNAEILYIKADS

-2606 KSPVRPKSDTLTM
+2606 KPPVRPKSDTLTM

-2952 STANRTVRVD
+2952 LTANRTVRVD
-2962 GISRFRLYVDDDSL
+2962 GISRFKLYVDDDSL
-2976 WANRGDSTLPDTLAF
+2976 WANRGDATLPDTLAF

-3043 VNAQFACSVPS
+3043 VNTQFACSVPS

-3109 ASGLGKIST
+3109 ASVLGKIST
-3118 GVYESRYVGV
+3118 GIYESRYVGV
-3128 SALGMDMQM
+3128 SALGFDMQM
-3137 AGPWVH
+3137 AGPRVY
-3143 TDSAR
+3143 TDSLR
-3148 PAIRNFSVQ
+3148 PVIWNFSVQ
-3157 DSSEVLDRIFTVTAD
+3157 DSSEVLDRIFTATAD
-3172 VYDSESGIAHVVV
+3172 VQDSESGVAHVIV
-3185 TPVFGGDT
+3185 TSVFGGDT

-3202 SAGHVS
+3202 STGHVS
-3208 TSIRISRKQLAECAG
+3208 ASTRISRKQLAECAG
-3223 CYLSMKMRV
+3223 CYLSMEMRV
-3232 EDYGHNHAE
+3232 EDYGHNHADE
-3241 QKYVSDEKLYPYPT
+3241 HFASEKLYPYPT

-3271 HELLGTGHNLGL
+3271 HELLGTGHDLGL
-3283 SNMSRPWGSDV
+3283 RNMNKPWGSDV
-3294 GLYFGRGTD
+3294 GLYFSRAADYARGE
-3303 FASGNGLVDFGST
+3303 GIVDFGST
-3316 PSYSFEARI
+3316 PSYSFEARV
-3325 KRGSGYSTWRRVL
+3325 KRGAGYSAWRRIL
-3338 GFAGVNGLDIK
+3338 GFTGVGGLNIE

-3408 ERELEGAFSMGKT
+3408 ERELEGVFSMGKN
-3421 GSDPSYLGNIADIR
+3421 GSAPSYLGNIADIR

-3455 AGEVSDVIVIA
+3455 EGEVSDVIVVA
-3466 VKDMEAVSGFSNE
+3466 VKDMDAVSGFSNE

-3492 GDSATLAMSVIVENT
+3492 GDSATLTMSVIVENA

-3515 ARSATAGDKPVYVG
+3515 ARSATVGDKSIYVG
-3529 ETSMLAGMA
+3529 ESNLLTGTAS
-3538 AVSNTWRAVAV
+3538 VSNTWRAVTV
-3549 SGVSVHLAAG
+3549 SDVSIHLAAG
-3559 THTLTLKVPAGIQI
+3559 THTLMLKVPAGVQI
-3573 GGAALTTANIPSS
+3573 GGAALTTANIPAS
-3586 MIAWGVSTSDKVAGI
+3586 MIAWGVSTTDKVAGI
-3601 VPAETARK
+3601 VPADTARK

-3635 NEPVNGF
+3635 NESLNGF
-3642 SVRYYFRGEDAS
+3642 SVRYYFRGEDAAT
-3654 QAGVD
+3654 AGVE
-3659 RYWPNYGPTFP
+3659 RYWPNNVETFP

-3678 TGYVEWTFAETIP
+3678 TGYVEWTFVETIP

-3914 EVNPDSIYNVDFG
+3914 EVNPDSVYNVDFG

-3987 DMNRTYLMLKVNG
+3987 DMNRIYLMLKVNG